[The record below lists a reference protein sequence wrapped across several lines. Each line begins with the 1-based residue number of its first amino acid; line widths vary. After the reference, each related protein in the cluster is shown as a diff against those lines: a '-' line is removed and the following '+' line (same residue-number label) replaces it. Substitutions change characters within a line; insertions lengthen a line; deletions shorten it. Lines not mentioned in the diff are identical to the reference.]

1 MEIRLIQITWQSA
14 LKNTDFK
21 LMIYK
26 SDYCIG
32 SGQILFFNLLKNTAG
47 LSNTPKLLSH
57 GCKQKTVNRLT
68 NLHVC
73 FQLYFLIYIKSI

>member
-26 SDYCIG
+26 SDYCID

-57 GCKQKTVNRLT
+57 GCKTKNSEPVDQSACLFPAILPH
-68 NLHVC
+68 LH
-73 FQLYFLIYIKSI
+73 